1 MNSKLM
7 KILPAMTFLAASM
20 SLSGLAMADEL
31 KETYVARLSA
41 KDHFNSS
48 GGRLDSAAAI
58 IRQDRANFHKFGR
71 RDAEDESDDFFAN
84 ARNRELLEKFLERGS
99 ATKNAIRAIMNGTP
113 LVRVQ
118 VFTNERTGNDYI
130 QVSVIE
136 N

>member
-71 RDAEDESDDFFAN
+71 RDAEDESDVFFAN

-99 ATKNAIRAIMNGTP
+99 ATRNAIHAIMNGTP

>member
-1 MNSKLM
+1 M
-7 KILPAMTFLAASM
+7 KALLTMTFLAASM

-71 RDAEDESDDFFAN
+71 RDAEDELDYSFIFQIN
-84 ARNRELLEKFLERGS
+84 FICKNRKS
-99 ATKNAIRAIMNGTP
+99 
-113 LVRVQ
+113 
-118 VFTNERTGNDYI
+118 
-130 QVSVIE
+130 
-136 N
+136 